1 MATPRTGRT
10 TTGRT
15 NTGRSSTGSATGRR
29 RLLNMQN
36 AGRTPRVVSQPAP
49 ESQRGAFGKT
59 QLSRTSPLRSVLLDP
74 AVNNLPPART
84 HSEYAGFVKNRNRA
98 HRSYDLDGDG
108 QVSQDDYKL
117 AASLDIHGTGR
128 LNEAQC
134 EEGRYVHAERFFE
147 RQTRNVKLLEKRGG
161 GRPAGHGRT
170 SLLGSERRNFAA
182 CPWTQ
187 RGGTEGHR
195 ENAQRLARSPA
206 FAFALRSLE
215 TREKTLLGR
224 ASSQMTACMSVPS
237 EDWGGPRSDLLAA
250 RKRTERLFGQA
261 QLDRADAQ
269 REKFSSKRVCPIS
282 DMAFENG

>member
-1 MATPRTGRT
+1 M
-10 TTGRT
+10 
-15 NTGRSSTGSATGRR
+15 
-29 RLLNMQN
+29 LNMQN

-161 GRPAGHGRT
+161 RPARGPRPHESAGERAALLRRVSLDPAGRCGGPPGERAAP
-170 SLLGSERRNFAA
+170 GSVAGVRF
-182 CPWTQ
+182 C
-187 RGGTEGHR
+187 
-195 ENAQRLARSPA
+195 
-206 FAFALRSLE
+206 FAFVGDAREDALGKGVQSNDRLHE
-215 TREKTLLGR
+215 R
-224 ASSQMTACMSVPS
+224 AQ
-237 EDWGGPRSDLLAA
+237 
-250 RKRTERLFGQA
+250 
-261 QLDRADAQ
+261 
-269 REKFSSKRVCPIS
+269 
-282 DMAFENG
+282 